1 MNNFKSGAGNLDFGS
16 GSGDD
21 NDGTQSEETDSDAS
35 TDNGTESAESRDR
48 GRSPSDET
56 DRSGESDRSTSA
68 TNTETES
75 EPEVGTETESDEDG
89 EDQPEYP
96 YFVRRSNVG
105 DERDDRIEVHLRS
118 VVSDQESSFRNE
130 LADCLDTS
138 DVPKTDAR
146 EFALKF
152 AFQNPEDV
160 AELMRE
166 EGFGVLD

>member
-16 GSGDD
+16 GSGSDDD
-21 NDGTQSEETDSDAS
+21 NTESEKVDTDAPTDDGSGREETR
-35 TDNGTESAESRDR
+35 NRE
-48 GRSPSDET
+48 RSPSDGGSG
-56 DRSGESDRSTSA
+56 SGESDRSTSA

-75 EPEVGTETESDEDG
+75 EPEADTETESDEEG
-89 EDQPEYP
+89 EEQPEYP

-152 AFQNPEDV
+152 AFQNPKDV